1 ALLRAK
7 PVFATL
13 PGWQSDIRGI
23 TQYDDLPANAKAYVD
38 FLEGQIGFPIT
49 LVSNGHSRNE
59 ITRRQP

>member
-1 ALLRAK
+1 
-7 PVFATL
+7 
-13 PGWQSDIRGI
+13 SDIRGI

-49 LVSNGHSRNE
+49 LVSTGPSRNE